1 MALSAVCPTCSRT
14 VYVAEGDTPIC
25 PVCSSPLLEQIDV
38 TDLPPEPESIDLE
51 KTEDTV
57 ELDQMEGTK

>member
-1 MALSAVCPTCSRT
+1 MALSAACPTCSRT

-25 PVCSSPLLEQIDV
+25 PVCSSPLLEQIDI
-38 TDLPPEPESIDLE
+38 TKPAPDSDHI
-51 KTEDTV
+51 

>member
-14 VYVAEGDTPIC
+14 VYVAEGDTPMC

-38 TDLPPEPESIDLE
+38 VEPVADPEQ
-51 KTEDTV
+51 V
-57 ELDQMEGTK
+57 EIDQMEGTK

>member
-25 PVCSSPLLEQIDV
+25 PVCSSPLLEQIDAA
-38 TDLPPEPESIDLE
+38 DPPESKSMDADRPDGP
-51 KTEDTV
+51 V
-57 ELDQMEGTK
+57 EIDQMEGTK

>member
-25 PVCSSPLLEQIDV
+25 PVCSSPLLEQIDA
-38 TDLPPEPESIDLE
+38 TDSPVEADAIDLDE
-51 KTEDTV
+51 KEDV
-57 ELDQMEGTK
+57 IVLDQMEGTK